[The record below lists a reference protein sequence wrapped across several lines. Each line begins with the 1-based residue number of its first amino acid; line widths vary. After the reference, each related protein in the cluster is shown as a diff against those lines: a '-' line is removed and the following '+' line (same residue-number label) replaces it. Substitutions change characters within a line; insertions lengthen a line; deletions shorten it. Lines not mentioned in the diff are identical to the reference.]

1 MAAIV
6 MVMMIVM
13 AVAVV
18 IGAAIAVTGIIA
30 TTTKAQEADAG
41 IGRRVTVAAIAIPA
55 TVVRPVIHVNTAA
68 HGRDPGITV
77 TILIVG
83 HTGAEGGGTQ
93 DHPSQRKEFC
103 FHN

>member
-1 MAAIV
+1 

-13 AVAVV
+13 TVAVV
-18 IGAAIAVTGIIA
+18 IGAAIAITGVIP
-30 TTTKAQEADAG
+30 TTTKAQETDAG

-55 TVVRPVIHVNTAA
+55 TVVGAVIHIHTAA
-68 HGRDPGITV
+68 HGRAPGITV

-93 DHPSQRKEFC
+93 NHPSQRKEFC

>member
-1 MAAIV
+1 MAAVV
-6 MVMMIVM
+6 MVMM

-18 IGAAIAVTGIIA
+18 IGAAIAVTGVVPPP
-30 TTTKAQEADAG
+30 TKAQEADAG

-55 TVVRPVIHVNTAA
+55 TVVRAVIHVNTAA

-83 HTGAEGGGTQ
+83 NTRAEGSGTQ